1 MIKLKDIEK
10 RFKNNERVIHNS
22 INLELPNH
30 DLVLFFSMLPILTLL
45 SKTPHNIMVKHDIW
59 YLNYLLKHYKSQK
72 NINYLSIN
80 NFRVFT

>member
-45 SKTPHNIMVKHDIW
+45 SKTPHNIMVKHDI
-59 YLNYLLKHYKSQK
+59 
-72 NINYLSIN
+72 
-80 NFRVFT
+80 